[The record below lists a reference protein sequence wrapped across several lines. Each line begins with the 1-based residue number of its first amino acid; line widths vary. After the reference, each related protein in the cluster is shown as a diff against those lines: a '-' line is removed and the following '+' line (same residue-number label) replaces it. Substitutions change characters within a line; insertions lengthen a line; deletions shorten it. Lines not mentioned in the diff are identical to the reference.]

1 MDAHDLQLIRS
12 HVEKYI
18 QLKDEEF
25 SIFASRLMPR
35 LVKPKQ
41 PVLQQGMVCQQ
52 SIFVLKGIVRGYSS
66 DKNGVEHV
74 LSFAPEGWW
83 IADMYSLISG
93 LPSTLNLECLEDS
106 SLLFLQKDEQ
116 EQLYEQVPKFER
128 YFRILIENSLV
139 STQQRVLDNLSLSA
153 EERFEKFCKNFP
165 QLIHRVPQKHLAS
178 YIEVTPEFFSKM
190 KNRFLKK

>member
-18 QLKDEEF
+18 QLRDEEF
-25 SIFASRLMPR
+25 AIFASRLMPR
-35 LVKPKQ
+35 LVKAKQ

-178 YIEVTPEFFSKM
+178 YIGVTPEFFSKM

>member
-1 MDAHDLQLIRS
+1 MDANDQQLIRR
-12 HVEKYI
+12 HVEKYL

-25 SIFASRLMPR
+25 SLFASLLQPR
-35 LVKPKQ
+35 MVKAKQ

-93 LPSTLNLECLEDS
+93 LPSTLNLECMEDS
-106 SLLFLQKDEQ
+106 SLLFLQKKEQ
-116 EQLYEQVPKFER
+116 EKLYDQVPKFER
-128 YFRILIENSLV
+128 YFRILLENSLV

-165 QLIHRVPQKHLAS
+165 QLIQRVPQKHLAS
-178 YIEVTPEFFSKM
+178 YIGVTPEFFSKM